1 MSPGRAALGDV
12 TVGAGLPVAVVGV
25 LNLSP
30 ESFHA
35 GSVYT
40 RDDDL
45 LGAALGM
52 VEAGAALIDVGARSS
67 APYLPTGISESE
79 ETERL
84 VRAVGM
90 LAAKLPVPVSAD
102 TSRPAVARAALQAGA
117 RVVNDVSAL
126 AEPALARVVAE
137 HDAGLVIGASP
148 ARPVPAEGGLSEMG
162 RVEEP
167 IITVRR
173 ILERAL
179 AAARTA
185 GVPEERIVLDPG
197 VGFFR
202 DAGVPWH
209 LWDVAVLAGLPA
221 LAGLGRP
228 LCVGVSRKSF
238 VGAITGREDPAAR
251 LPGSLAATAAA
262 VLGGAALIR
271 THDVAETVDAVRVAE
286 RVRRAMP

>member
-1 MSPGRAALGDV
+1 MSRSSRADLVGGMRGD
-12 TVGAGLPVAVVGV
+12 AAASAAMGV
-25 LNLSP
+25 INVSP

-35 GSVYT
+35 GSVYHGDEAVLT
-40 RDDDL
+40 A
-45 LGAALGM
+45 GLGM

-67 APYLPTGISESE
+67 APYLKTGISESE

-90 LAAKLPVPVSAD
+90 LAAKLPGPVSAD
-102 TSRPAVARAALQAGA
+102 TSRPAVGGAARQAGA

-137 HDAGLVIGASP
+137 HDAGLVVGASP

-197 VGFFR
+197 IGFFR

-209 LWDVAVLAGLPA
+209 LW
-221 LAGLGRP
+221 
-228 LCVGVSRKSF
+228 GV
-238 VGAITGREDPAAR
+238 
-251 LPGSLAATAAA
+251 
-262 VLGGAALIR
+262 AALIR
-271 THDVAETVDAVRVAE
+271 THDVAETLDAVRVAE